1 MQLLGKVLGLKG
13 LKLLEPPVCTSFKE
27 KQWSTWFYPIQTD
40 VSYQHAGWNS
50 IYDLLVVAPAWLH
63 PQAILAAATLA
74 GNVKALHW
82 KGLTESSKKWRKIVW
97 FLTIQGLFTSQP
109 KTAEILSFPSSVY
122 IPSKRRLMEKNALLS
137 LPFINSTSLTCS
149 WPTTETQL
157 YPGQSKAN
165 YPRKAISKGL
175 PFRGKENSSLTC
187 NKLKIRWTCGGRA

>member
-50 IYDLLVVAPAWLH
+50 IHDLLVVAPAWLH

-149 WPTTETQL
+149 HDPPLKHSCILDRAKPTTQGKPSQKDFL
-157 YPGQSKAN
+157 SGV
-165 YPRKAISKGL
+165 RKTVHLPAISWK
-175 PFRGKENSSLTC
+175 
-187 NKLKIRWTCGGRA
+187 